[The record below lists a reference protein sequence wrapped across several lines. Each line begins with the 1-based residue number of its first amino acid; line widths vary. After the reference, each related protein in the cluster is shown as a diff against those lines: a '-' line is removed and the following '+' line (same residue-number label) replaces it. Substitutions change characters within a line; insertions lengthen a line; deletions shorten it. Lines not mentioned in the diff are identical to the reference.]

1 LAGFNHVPLPVEIR
15 VQDSGESSTDDHD
28 GDGDSQES
36 HQGSTQNKKDQGHGH
51 CGNDGLIDDVPE
63 SLEIRALRKVHE
75 QGQNS
80 DGING
85 NKEGDETQPER
96 FHKGILPE
104 F

>member
-36 HQGSTQNKKDQGHGH
+36 HQGSTQNKKDQGH